1 MWWDGSQLRFDTPPD
16 TETEIKETDNNLK
29 SINSGKVEVKA
40 AEIKSLT
47 EEIIVISSELKTTTT
62 TKSSGINN
70 TGKELIQRKFV
81 NLSTEVDEK

>member
-29 SINSGKVEVKA
+29 SINSGKVEVNA
-40 AEIKSLT
+40 AEIKSLP